1 MSLGPTWRPEAPW
14 GGPGPHFGLSGV
26 PPGSILGT
34 ILSDFLCD
42 FFKVFLL
49 HRACVSVLV
58 LVFAPVFCSLAFDL
72 GTAEPPLSVHWVTFM
87 FACVLVVAH
96 CFLKAS
102 KLQRQELEALD
113 P

>member
-1 MSLGPTWRPEAPW
+1 M
-14 GGPGPHFGLSGV
+14 
-26 PPGSILGT
+26 GT

-58 LVFAPVFCSLAFDL
+58 LVFAPVFGSLAFDL
-72 GTAEPPLSVHWVTFM
+72 GTAEPALSVHWVTFM
-87 FACVLVVAH
+87 FAGVLVVAD

-102 KLQRQELEALD
+102 KLQRQEFEALD

>member
-1 MSLGPTWRPEAPW
+1 M
-14 GGPGPHFGLSGV
+14 
-26 PPGSILGT
+26 GT
-34 ILSDFLCD
+34 ILRDFLCD

-58 LVFAPVFCSLAFDL
+58 LVFAPVLCSLAFDL
-72 GTAEPPLSVHWVTFM
+72 GTAEPPFSVHCVTFM

-102 KLQRQELEALD
+102 KLQRHELEALD